1 MTDRILL
8 PLKEVKR
15 RTGLSKSTIYRRV
28 ARRQFPAPVPTT
40 EPDPDGST
48 RGRVGWLS
56 EEIEDWIAARKA
68 AREARRKTAG
78 ERATLA
84 GSATTAR

>member
-1 MTDRILL
+1 MTDQILL

-28 ARRQFPAPVPTT
+28 AKSTFPAPVPTD
-40 EPDPDGST
+40 EPSQDGST

-56 EEIEDWIAARKA
+56 EEVEHWIATRKA
-68 AREARRKTAG
+68 AREARRKTTG

-84 GSATTAR
+84 GSAMTAR